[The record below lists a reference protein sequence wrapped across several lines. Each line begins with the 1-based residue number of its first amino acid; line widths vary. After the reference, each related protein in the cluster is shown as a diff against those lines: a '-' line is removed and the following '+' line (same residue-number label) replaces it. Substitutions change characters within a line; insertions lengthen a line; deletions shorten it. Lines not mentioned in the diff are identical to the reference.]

1 MSKIAS
7 EDMIRS
13 ELSFDHPDRKKLK
26 SALEEYKR
34 TTLNICV
41 IGQPGVGKSSFINT
55 IRSIN
60 HKHPDAASTDVIE
73 STFKATPYEV
83 AYSKDVRYWDV
94 PGKFRLCFR

>member
-7 EDMIRS
+7 EDKIRIG
-13 ELSFDHPDRKKLK
+13 LSFDYPDLKKLK
-26 SALEEYKR
+26 YALEEYNK

-55 IRSIN
+55 IRNIN

-73 STFKATPYEV
+73 STLKATPYEV
-83 AYSKDVRYWDV
+83 PYSKDVRYWDV
-94 PGKFRLCFR
+94 PGKFRLCFK